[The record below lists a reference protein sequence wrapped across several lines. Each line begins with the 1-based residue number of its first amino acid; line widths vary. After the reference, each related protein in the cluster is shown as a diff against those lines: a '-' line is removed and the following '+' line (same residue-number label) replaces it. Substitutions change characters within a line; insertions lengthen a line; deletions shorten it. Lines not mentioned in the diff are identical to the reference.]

1 MHQRKQYI
9 ALAFL
14 ASLGSVAATAARAEA
29 QQIVTTV
36 CVACH
41 GEGGNSVVPMFPRL
55 AGLQAEY
62 IEKQLKDFL
71 SNKRKSEVMM
81 PAIANVKESDAA
93 GLAAYYAAQKPQKG
107 EVKDEK
113 RAAAGKVLF
122 DDGNTTTG
130 VPACSGCH
138 QAGGVGNERYPRLAG
153 QHQEY
158 TSQQMLQFKEGG
170 RNNDKGKVMRAVAS
184 RLTEQE
190 IADLSEYLAGL

>member
-29 QQIVTTV
+29 QQIVSTV

-81 PAIANVKESDAA
+81 PAIANV
-93 GLAAYYAAQKPQKG
+93 
-107 EVKDEK
+107 
-113 RAAAGKVLF
+113 
-122 DDGNTTTG
+122 
-130 VPACSGCH
+130 
-138 QAGGVGNERYPRLAG
+138 
-153 QHQEY
+153 
-158 TSQQMLQFKEGG
+158 
-170 RNNDKGKVMRAVAS
+170 
-184 RLTEQE
+184 
-190 IADLSEYLAGL
+190 